1 MDIVLAC
8 GYCVRP
14 VFRLHSSRNQTFLE
28 LVFKDSHIV
37 SCSINDEPL
46 RVNNLC
52 DLKRG
57 HTAVNG

>member
-1 MDIVLAC
+1 MDRVLAC
-8 GYCVRP
+8 GYCVSP
-14 VFRLHSSRNQTFLE
+14 VFWLRSSGNHVFLE
-28 LVFKDSHIV
+28 LGFKDSHIV

-57 HTAVNG
+57 HMAVNG